1 MNPLLSEYYSSWV
14 SQGSGRGGLF
24 TIHAFKDIP
33 NNLRGGS
40 NNAGAFRDGRAAY
53 IELSM
58 MTIDAN
64 ACNYEAVSTADSND
78 GIILCS
84 GTPNAGTVNIAP
96 LNVSSCDG
104 DTAVLT
110 VTGASLVTGVTY
122 IWQESDDDGATDPYA
137 DIPMTTGLTFN
148 ALYTTVGKW
157 YRVRSICEYT
167 SLTNTSAG
175 VLLQASEPPIPV
187 IASSG
192 DACNGATIN
201 LSADNAAPGQLT
213 GNTFAWT
220 SDNGFTSNQQ
230 YPAIDQSDPYY
241 PSVGQTVT
249 YSCVITNMYGCSASG
264 STSLTVN
271 SNPTLV
277 VDTVNANDFTVHAV
291 GGLAPYSY
299 TIDFINFNSDGIFTG
314 LTSGTTYTVYVS
326 DGNACQAN
334 INVTTL

>member
-14 SQGSGRGGLF
+14 SQGAGRGGLL
-24 TIHAFKDIP
+24 TIHAFKDNP
-33 NNLRGGS
+33 NNLRGGN

-58 MTIDAN
+58 MTIGAN
-64 ACNYEAVSTADSND
+64 TCNYEAVFTADSND

-84 GTPNAGTVNIAP
+84 AAPNAGTVNIAP
-96 LNVSSCDG
+96 LNVGTCDG

-137 DIPMTTGLTFN
+137 DIPMASGLTLN
-148 ALYTTVGKW
+148 ALYTDTGKW

-175 VLLQASEPPIPV
+175 VLLQASPPPIAV
-187 IASSG
+187 VASGGDVCSG
-192 DACNGATIN
+192 NDIF
-201 LSADNAAPGQLT
+201 LLADNAAPGQLT
-213 GNTFAWT
+213 GNTYSWT
-220 SDNGFTSNQQ
+220 SNNGFTSNQQ
-230 YPAIDQSDPYY
+230 YPSISSGSPYF
-241 PSVGQTVT
+241 PSIGQTVT
-249 YSCVITNMYGCSASG
+249 YTCTVTNMYGCSVSG
-264 STSLTVN
+264 DTSLTVN
-271 SNPTLV
+271 GNPTIV

-299 TIDFINFNSDGIFTG
+299 TIDLINFNTDGIFTG
-314 LTSGTTYTVYVS
+314 LTSGTTYTVYVL
-326 DGNACQAN
+326 DGNACQAQ
-334 INVTTL
+334 IDVTTL